1 MAAKLTGQDLALH
14 ALHVSGWL
22 TRERLVGWGVDDP
35 GEVLANLSGA
45 SLVRVA
51 RSPRGE
57 LFTLTDEGTARAQAW
72 AGTWLAGLAAANRA
86 ALPALIDSFED
97 LDPELKRVVSSCQE
111 RGAQAGSAALTALHE
126 GARETITMIAA
137 IGPHWVSYPG
147 RLEYAVSQVGRGHGE
162 YLASPLLDSYHTVWH
177 LLHRDLRMT
186 RAADQ

>member
-1 MAAKLTGQDLALH
+1 MAAKLTGPDLALH

-22 TRERLVGWGVDDP
+22 TRERLAGWGVDEPD
-35 GEVLANLSGA
+35 EVLANLSGA
-45 SLVRVA
+45 GLVRVA
-51 RSPRGE
+51 QSPRGG
-57 LFTLTDEGTARAQAW
+57 LFSLTDEGKARAQAW
-72 AGTWLAGLAAANRA
+72 AGTWLADLPAADRA

-97 LDPELKRVVSSCQE
+97 IDPQLKRVVSACQE

-126 GARETITMIAA
+126 EARETITMIAA

-147 RLEYAVSQVGRGHGE
+147 RLDHAVSQVGRGHAE

-186 RAADQ
+186 RTGNE